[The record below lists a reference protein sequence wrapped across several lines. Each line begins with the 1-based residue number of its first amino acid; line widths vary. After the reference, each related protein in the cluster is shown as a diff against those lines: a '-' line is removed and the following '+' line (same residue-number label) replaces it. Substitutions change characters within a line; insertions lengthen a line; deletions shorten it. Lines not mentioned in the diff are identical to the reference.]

1 MKEENRKRKEEERRN
16 KPKLGLTEEQIL
28 TTICDYKRILDRVKD
43 VADEIGFLTDEF
55 DTLEP
60 DKTEFYGDMVRIT
73 AYDSHYDMY
82 DSTSGSFPI
91 RFLSEDESEHK
102 DWYAKKRESLEQAR
116 ETERLAQE
124 ERKERAELERLRKKY
139 EEKNACTD

>member
-1 MKEENRKRKEEERRN
+1 MADYQEIRDKMKEENCKRKEEERRN

-60 DKTEFYGDMVRIT
+60 DKT
-73 AYDSHYDMY
+73 
-82 DSTSGSFPI
+82 
-91 RFLSEDESEHK
+91 
-102 DWYAKKRESLEQAR
+102 
-116 ETERLAQE
+116 
-124 ERKERAELERLRKKY
+124 
-139 EEKNACTD
+139 

>member
-1 MKEENRKRKEEERRN
+1 MADYQEIRDKMKEENCKRKEEERRN

-73 AYDSHYDMY
+73 AYDTNRIRIHYGFIY
-82 DSTSGSFPI
+82 FAAISNILVFVLQSLYST
-91 RFLSEDESEHK
+91 
-102 DWYAKKRESLEQAR
+102 
-116 ETERLAQE
+116 RLP
-124 ERKERAELERLRKKY
+124 K
-139 EEKNACTD
+139 